1 MINKKWFSN
10 SLVYNGILV
19 GVFFFLAFSTSGKGL
34 VIKGLMK
41 IGFFQPT
48 LELPSS
54 VIKHGNPVADI
65 LFQNSKGTDIHLDQ
79 LRGKVV
85 FINFW
90 ATWCPPCIA
99 EMPSIDKL
107 HSSLQ
112 DNQHIVFIMVDVDND
127 LKKSTRFMSSHNLNL
142 EVYKAMSEIPENMLG
157 GSIPTTIILDKTG
170 HIVFSHAGGAD
181 YSNAAVLPYLENL
194 ALH

>member
-1 MINKKWFSN
+1 
-10 SLVYNGILV
+10 
-19 GVFFFLAFSTSGKGL
+19 
-34 VIKGLMK
+34 
-41 IGFFQPT
+41 
-48 LELPSS
+48 
-54 VIKHGNPVADI
+54 
-65 LFQNSKGTDIHLDQ
+65 
-79 LRGKVV
+79 
-85 FINFW
+85 
-90 ATWCPPCIA
+90 
-99 EMPSIDKL
+99 MPSIDKL

-142 EVYKAMSEIPENMLG
+142 EVYKVMTEIPENMLG